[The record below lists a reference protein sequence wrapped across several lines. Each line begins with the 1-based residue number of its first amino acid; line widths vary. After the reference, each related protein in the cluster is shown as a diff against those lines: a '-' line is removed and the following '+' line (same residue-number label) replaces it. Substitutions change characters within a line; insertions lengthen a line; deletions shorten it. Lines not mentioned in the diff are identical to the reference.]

1 MKPTTGY
8 AVTFDGAILTDRDG
22 RAQVYTADSRAQ
34 IARNMELDSM
44 PRAIAEN
51 LRERIKVEPVKLVPA
66 G

>member
-8 AVTFDGAILTDRDG
+8 AVTFDGAVLTDRDG
-22 RAQVYTADSRAQ
+22 RALVFTADSRAQ

-44 PRAIAEN
+44 PRAIAET
-51 LRERIKVEPVKLVPA
+51 LRQRLIVEPVKLEPA